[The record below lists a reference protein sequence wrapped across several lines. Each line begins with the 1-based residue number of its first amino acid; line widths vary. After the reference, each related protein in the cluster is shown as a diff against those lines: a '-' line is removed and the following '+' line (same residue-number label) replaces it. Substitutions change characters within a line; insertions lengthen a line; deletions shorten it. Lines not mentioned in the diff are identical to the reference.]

1 MRLCRF
7 VVGGRGGNDIFREAR
22 FPRLGLFDLFINVS
36 EGEVSWGPDA
46 LFLALH
52 ARIIFSVRLTIHIDP
67 ALRLALPSMLLR
79 TLVTPYA
86 GVQVRA
92 HALELFP
99 TLRRM
104 QLCCDG
110 YWHRT
115 SSLAESRDRP
125 RKKTIG

>member
-1 MRLCRF
+1 MRLRLF
-7 VVGGRGGNDIFREAR
+7 VVRCRGGNDVFREAR

-36 EGEVSWGPDA
+36 EGEVHWGPNA

-52 ARIIFSVRLTIHIDP
+52 ARIIFSDRPTVHIDP

-79 TLVTPYA
+79 ALVTPCA

-99 TLRRM
+99 
-104 QLCCDG
+104 
-110 YWHRT
+110 
-115 SSLAESRDRP
+115 
-125 RKKTIG
+125 